1 MLKEKLC
8 QTKKLHE
15 GHRDFG
21 LLINGKEG

>member
-8 QTKKLHE
+8 QTKKLQE
-15 GHRDFG
+15 GRRDLG